1 MSGLSDSQG
10 GGLQLQDVSNY
21 LGTQTPSNHSTIS
34 NSETIPPEEAVS
46 ALERWNQS
54 KTNIFKTIS
63 TFFGFIVMG
72 ANDAAY
78 GALIP
83 YLGTYY
89 HVSYTVV
96 SLVFLSP
103 FVGYVAAA
111 ALNNTLHKVVGQRGV
126 AILGPGAHLVAYV
139 VIALHPPYP
148 VLVVVFILAGFGNG
162 ILDAAWN
169 AWIGNLANP
178 NEILGFLH
186 GFYGVGATVSPLIA
200 TTMITKRGLQWYAFY
215 YVMVSTNPA
224 TIAKPRLIILHR

>member
-1 MSGLSDSQG
+1 MSGVSQVNPIH
-10 GGLQLQDVSNY
+10 LQDVSHY
-21 LGTQTPSNHSTIS
+21 LGTQTPSNHSAIS
-34 NSETIPPEEAVS
+34 SSEEVPPEGAVS

-54 KTNIFKTIS
+54 NTNIFKTIS
-63 TFFGFIVMG
+63 TFFGFVVMG

-89 HVSYTVV
+89 QVSYTVV

-126 AILGPGAHLVAYV
+126 AILGPGSHLLAYV
-139 VIALHPPYP
+139 VISLHPPYP
-148 VLVVVFILAGFGNG
+148 VLVFVFILAGFGNG

-200 TTMITKRGLQWYAFY
+200 TMMITKQGLQWYAFY
-215 YVMVSTNPA
+215 YVMVIVSPPTC
-224 TIAKPRLIILHR
+224 IGSRLIMKYR

>member
-1 MSGLSDSQG
+1 MSRAQEGELY
-10 GGLQLQDVSNY
+10 QLQDVSNY
-21 LGTQTPSNHSTIS
+21 LGTQTPSEHSTIPG
-34 NSETIPPEEAVS
+34 SEPVPPEGAVS

-54 KTNIFKTIS
+54 KTNIFKIIS
-63 TFFGFIVMG
+63 TFFGFVVMG

-89 HVSYTVV
+89 QVSYTVV

-103 FVGYVAAA
+103 FAGYVAAA
-111 ALNNTLHKVVGQRGV
+111 VLNNTLHKTLGQRGV
-126 AILGPGAHLVAYV
+126 AILGPGSHLIAYI
-139 VIALHPPYP
+139 VISLHPPYP
-148 VLVVVFILAGFGNG
+148 VLVIVFILAGFGNG

-186 GFYGVGATVSPLIA
+186 GFYGVGATIAPLIA
-200 TTMITKRGLQWYAFY
+200 TTMITRQGLQWYSFY
-215 YVMVSTNPA
+215 YVMVSVISSVTFDTN
-224 TIAKPRLIILHR
+224 LIVRYR